1 MPETADHSSPA
12 DPSRRAVLRGATALG
27 ALLALSALPEFTPR
41 AAAAPRP
48 PLSLVPADR
57 AVLLRYSS
65 PGAEGSV
72 IEQGLPVGNGRLG
85 ALTTGGSSRDA
96 FYLTDATLWT
106 GHANAALDS
115 AGQFP
120 YDAGSFG
127 TFGLLAKAYL
137 DLPAHTSGAISG
149 YRRTLDLSNGLV
161 TASYT
166 QGGTTY
172 TREVY
177 ASVPDD
183 VVVIRLAQSGGGS
196 YTGSLT
202 LTGTRGESVTA
213 EAGAARVFF
222 AAGLANSLRY
232 AAVVQAAG
240 TGGTLSAAGAEVT
253 FTGCSEVVLV
263 VSGGTDYKADHTT
276 GYRDAGVVPLSV
288 ARTKA
293 EDAAAVAGTAL
304 LASHVADHRR
314 LQERMTVDLGAST
327 PAQRAM
333 DTPERLAARAAGA
346 TPDPELEAAYL
357 QFGRYLTIRGSRGSL
372 PTNLQ
377 GLWVDR
383 NNPDWMADYHTDV
396 NVQINYWLPDRAG
409 LPECF
414 DAFTDYCLAQ
424 VPGWTATT
432 QRLFQDPRN
441 GFRNTSGKV
450 AGWTVAIS
458 TNIWGGNGWWWHPA
472 GNAWICNSLY
482 EHYDYT
488 RDTEHLRRIHPML
501 KGACQFWEAR
511 LITTT
516 VPDPDAPG
524 GTREVLIDDHD
535 WSPEHG
541 PTDARGITYAQEL
554 VWQLFRNYRDAAAV
568 LGLDADYASTVA
580 ALQERLYLPRVSAT
594 TGRLEEWMTD
604 ADLGE
609 PEHRH
614 LSPLVGLFPG
624 DRIALG
630 ESPGD
635 LVEGVTALLTARG
648 MESYGWASAWR
659 ALCWARLKDADKAY
673 RLVTAVMRPSVD
685 HSNGSAVN
693 LFDMY
698 SFGSRSTFQIDAN
711 FGTPA
716 AMIEMLVQSR
726 PGRIEL
732 LPALPAAW
740 AASGSVTGVGVRGGC
755 TVDLRWS
762 SGSVTSATVHGRPG
776 TRTTVVAGAW
786 SRTVTVPAAG
796 SVTVT
801 PGPVQ
806 LVNRL
811 SGKAIDVPGASGTA
825 GRELIQYTPSGAA
838 NQRFRFVPVGGGL
851 FEVRTTH
858 LADPLCW
865 DIAGGSTAEG
875 ARLTQWAPTRATN
888 QQWRLSAAADGHVTV
903 GSVRSGKV
911 LGVTGDSTAN
921 HATVE
926 QQTADGGAGQQ
937 WRIVSL

>member
-137 DLPAHTSGAISG
+137 DLPTHTSGAISG

-213 EAGAARVFF
+213 EAGAARVSF

-240 TGGTLSAAGAEVT
+240 TGGTLSASGAEVT

-263 VSGGTDYKADHTT
+263 VSGGTDYKADHAT

-396 NVQINYWLPDRAG
+396 NVQMNYWLPDRAG

-424 VPGWTATT
+424 LPGWTATT
-432 QRLFQDPRN
+432 QASSRTRATASATPR
-441 GFRNTSGKV
+441 GRSPAGRWRSLPTSGAAT
-450 AGWTVAIS
+450 AGGGIRPATRGSATRC
-458 TNIWGGNGWWWHPA
+458 TNTTTTPGTPSPGGQARHGRGPGSGQSGDERARRVTGGGDPLAVPGEDGRLRRPRHPLGRQRGRLRTRQRVERDPQRGSGRPRRPA
-472 GNAWICNSLY
+472 GSDAR
-482 EHYDYT
+482 
-488 RDTEHLRRIHPML
+488 RDRHGHRRRQQAHHRVRAPGL
-501 KGACQFWEAR
+501 VPRRVRRPAAAR
-511 LITTT
+511 L
-516 VPDPDAPG
+516 VLAPG
-524 GTREVLIDDHD
+524 
-535 WSPEHG
+535 
-541 PTDARGITYAQEL
+541 
-554 VWQLFRNYRDAAAV
+554 
-568 LGLDADYASTVA
+568 
-580 ALQERLYLPRVSAT
+580 
-594 TGRLEEWMTD
+594 
-604 ADLGE
+604 
-609 PEHRH
+609 
-614 LSPLVGLFPG
+614 
-624 DRIALG
+624 
-630 ESPGD
+630 
-635 LVEGVTALLTARG
+635 
-648 MESYGWASAWR
+648 
-659 ALCWARLKDADKAY
+659 
-673 RLVTAVMRPSVD
+673 
-685 HSNGSAVN
+685 
-693 LFDMY
+693 
-698 SFGSRSTFQIDAN
+698 
-711 FGTPA
+711 PA
-716 AMIEMLVQSR
+716 AQV
-726 PGRIEL
+726 P
-732 LPALPAAW
+732 
-740 AASGSVTGVGVRGGC
+740 
-755 TVDLRWS
+755 
-762 SGSVTSATVHGRPG
+762 GRPG
-776 TRTTVVAGAW
+776 EHVLRLRRTQLPAPAERG
-786 SRTVTVPAAG
+786 SRPERTLRHGRGGPAA
-796 SVTVT
+796 
-801 PGPVQ
+801 
-806 LVNRL
+806 R
-811 SGKAIDVPGASGTA
+811 
-825 GRELIQYTPSGAA
+825 
-838 NQRFRFVPVGGGL
+838 
-851 FEVRTTH
+851 VR
-858 LADPLCW
+858 
-865 DIAGGSTAEG
+865 
-875 ARLTQWAPTRATN
+875 
-888 QQWRLSAAADGHVTV
+888 
-903 GSVRSGKV
+903 
-911 LGVTGDSTAN
+911 
-921 HATVE
+921 
-926 QQTADGGAGQQ
+926 
-937 WRIVSL
+937 